1 MGAFRNRY
9 CKDTVMDSIG
19 RMSWPAAVAI
29 KCTDSLPAEIDTSSS
44 GLSLAGNRDTR
55 SPSKS
60 TKRPFSS
67 AMSSDRNATIV
78 YRRTTSPSRIT
89 VAWTSDSRNEQL
101 LVPPPWLYIQVNLST
116 GTLECSSGPRRN
128 IQDLEGRV
136 SNSRVSTTSELCAFG
151 GTS

>member
-29 KCTDSLPAEIDTSSS
+29 KCTDSLPAAIDNSSN
-44 GLSLAGNRDTR
+44 GLVLAGNRDTR

-60 TKRPFSS
+60 TKRSFSS
-67 AMSSDRNATIV
+67 AISSDRNATIV
-78 YRRTTSPSRIT
+78 YRRTMLPSRT
-89 VAWTSDSRNEQL
+89 RVAWMSGSRNAQL
-101 LVPPPWLYIQVNLST
+101 FVPPPWLSIQVNLST

-128 IQDLEGRV
+128 IQDLDGRV
-136 SNSRVSTTSELCAFG
+136 RNTRVSTTSELYAFG